1 MRVTAVRYTSAV
13 TLRLA
18 SRMTRIQPRLRVA
31 AIAPWLLTLILL
43 SACGGA
49 AARPTETP
57 TVTPVPATATPA
69 GPTATP
75 TPDLAVLL
83 RDGGIS
89 MIEAAYGRLL
99 DEYIDPLEPRALLSQ
114 AWDGV
119 RQEAAA
125 EGLSVPP
132 TPTFT
137 SDRDAAFGAFRAA
150 YVPLAAKAEDAK
162 QLRFAAIRQM
172 AASLHDCHTFFLNPV
187 ASDTLIG
194 TRAGNGVVGIGINL
208 AGVPPLVTEVIG
220 GGPAERAGVLVGDRI
235 TAIDDVDTT
244 TSGPAAAFDRI
255 NGQEGT
261 NVQLRLQRPRQNAP
275 VTVTITRERVIPQNV
290 ESHVISMNAAGG
302 RIGYVRIRSFV
313 DGGVSAPLRDALTE
327 FEREGVT
334 KWIVDLRGNPG
345 GRLDTEAMSL
355 FVKDGVIVRDRGRGG
370 KTDEN
375 RASGNVLP
383 VLRPTVL
390 LVNNG
395 TGSVSEMFA
404 AALQEYGVAYM
415 VGETTNGC
423 AGFTDIQPLGDGS
436 SLAVTTNVNVMP
448 ISGKPLHGVGVVP
461 DEAVTRTLTDIAA
474 GRDPQLDAAVAH
486 LSR

>member
-1 MRVTAVRYTSAV
+1 
-13 TLRLA
+13 
-18 SRMTRIQPRLRVA
+18 MTRTHPRLRA
-31 AIAPWLLTLILL
+31 AIIAFWLLTLVLL
-43 SACGGA
+43 AACGGS

-57 TVTPVPATATPA
+57 TATPVPATATPA

-89 MIEAAYGRLL
+89 MIGAAYDRLL
-99 DEYIDPLEPRALLSQ
+99 DEYIDPLEPQALLRQ
-114 AWDGV
+114 AWAGV
-119 RQEAAA
+119 QQEAGT
-125 EGLSVPP
+125 EGLPAPP
-132 TPTFT
+132 TPAFT
-137 SDRDAAFGAFRAA
+137 GDRNADFAAFRTA
-150 YVPLAAKAEDAK
+150 YVPLAAKTKDAK

-172 AASLHDCHTFFLNPV
+172 AASLRDCHTFFLNPV
-187 ASDTLIG
+187 ASDTLLG
-194 TRAGNGVVGIGINL
+194 TRAGNGVVGIGIDL

-220 GGPAERAGVLVGDRI
+220 GGPAQRAGVLVGDRI
-235 TAIDDVDTT
+235 TSIDDVDTSN
-244 TSGPAAAFDRI
+244 SGPAAAFDRI

-261 NVQLRLQRPRQNAP
+261 SVQLRLQRPRQDAP
-275 VTVTITRERVIPQNV
+275 VTVTITRERVVPQNV
-290 ESHVISMNAAGG
+290 ESHVISTNAAGG
-302 RIGYVRIRSFV
+302 GIGYVRIRSFV
-313 DGGVSAPLRDALTE
+313 DGGVSAPLREALTE

-345 GRLDTEAMSL
+345 GRLDTDAISL

-383 VLRPTVL
+383 ILRPTVL
-390 LVNNG
+390 LVNNR
-395 TGSVSEMFA
+395 TGSVAEMFA
-404 AALQEYGVAYM
+404 AALQEYGVAYV

-461 DEAVTRTLTDIAA
+461 DEPVARTLMDIAA
-474 GRDPQLDAAVAH
+474 GSDPQLDAAVAH